1 MATVV
6 SMRAADEEKTEDALL
21 LEELVEGSTF
31 ETTFFNKEEN
41 NSYGHCGSVIK
52 EIQNGEDGSYLVKI
66 RPPMFYL
73 MGVLSNISRILS
85 GTKSRKILDNRRWQ
99 AKEIEHLRMLHP
111 DVSTENTPFENAILM
126 QKIDGRVVHD
136 ILRSPDIS
144 NDKKRE
150 VVVKTVQGLENIHS
164 KNLYHGEPNTQ
175 NCIFTEDEEIYW
187 IDFEVEYH
195 PSLTL
200 PEKKAKDLEQLTLSI
215 MGAFE
220 QENEIGM
227 SDEALIDLILET
239 YTDREVRHL
248 FLDDPNLPLIGPIRF
263 YQLSF
268 SSVYR
273 FYQTQ
278 MNLLRYIDAREH
290 TP

>member
-1 MATVV
+1 
-6 SMRAADEEKTEDALL
+6 MRATDEEEQEDTLMV
-21 LEELVEGSTF
+21 EELVEGSTF
-31 ETTFFNKEEN
+31 ETTFFNEEKN

-52 EIQNGEDGSYLVKI
+52 EIQNGKDGSYLVKI

-73 MGVLSNISRILS
+73 MGVLSNISRLLS

-99 AKEIEHLRMLHP
+99 ATEIARLRRLHP
-111 DVSTENTPFENAILM
+111 DISTDNTPFENAILM
-126 QKIDGRVVHD
+126 QKIDGCVVYD
-136 ILRSPDIS
+136 ILRSADMS
-144 NDKKRE
+144 NEKKRE
-150 VVVKTVQGLENIHS
+150 VIVKTVQGLENIHR

-175 NCIFTEDEEIYW
+175 NCIFTEDEELYW

-215 MGAFE
+215 LGAFDK
-220 QENEIGM
+220 ENEVGM
-227 SDEALIDLILET
+227 SDEGLIELILET
-239 YTDREVRHL
+239 YTGREITQL

-278 MNLLRYIDAREH
+278 INLLRYIDTREH
-290 TP
+290 NP